1 MSKFRLKRKHILPLI
16 LLVICLASIIF
27 SIYQVRQVDRMENQI
42 RTDLKDQT
50 VYLLQACGDLSR
62 NLYADKHLV
71 HHFIVQLQDRLYNL
85 DHHVYLYRQFSNS
98 PDYDYFDA
106 YRIGDILGQCNIISG
121 AFDSLTEEEQER
133 FLSFLAQLTEQI
145 QLAFSYQNEP
155 ADINEQF
162 AHVMA
167 GWRQLDT
174 YMKENNVLEYAQEN
188 IFGLEK

>member
-1 MSKFRLKRKHILPLI
+1 ME
-16 LLVICLASIIF
+16 AQ
-27 SIYQVRQVDRMENQI
+27 IYA
-42 RTDLKDQT
+42 DLNDQT
-50 VYLLQACGDLSR
+50 ACLLQACGDLSR
-62 NLYADKHLV
+62 NLEADKHLV
-71 HHFIVQLQDRLYNL
+71 QHFIVQLQDRLYNL
-85 DHHVYLYRQFSNS
+85 DHHVYLYQQFSNS

-145 QLAFSYQNEP
+145 QLAFTYQNEP

-162 AHVMA
+162 AHVMD
-167 GWRQLDT
+167 GWKQLDA
-174 YMKENNVLEYAQEN
+174 YMEENKVLEYAQEN